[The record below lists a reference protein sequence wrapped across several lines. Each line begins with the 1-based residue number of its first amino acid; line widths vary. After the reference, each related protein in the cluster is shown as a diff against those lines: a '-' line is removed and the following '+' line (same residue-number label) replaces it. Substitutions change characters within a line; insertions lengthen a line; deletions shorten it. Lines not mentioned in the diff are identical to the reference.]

1 MGGGASKKAAA
12 KKAYEEKEKEKV
24 AEKEK
29 EEVAAGARRR
39 SSLMAAQKK
48 LSATSAMEDGDPNK
62 AIEHYTEAIK
72 LSTAAG
78 DEDDSSR
85 GIYFANRA
93 QCYYQLEN
101 WTKAADDCEAA
112 IKLTPFLMRVWRLLG
127 QARFRL
133 GELPAAKQALENALK
148 FDDSDAESK
157 TSLAEV
163 LEAIAANGGGDAAN
177 GGGDAAETPAAAEA
191 PET

>member
-12 KKAYEEKEKEKV
+12 KKAYEAKAAKED
-24 AEKEK
+24 
-29 EEVAAGARRR
+29 EVAAAGERRR
-39 SSLMAAQKK
+39 SSLMASQKK

-62 AIEHYTEAIK
+62 AIEHYSEAIK
-72 LSTAAG
+72 LSIAAG

-85 GIYFANRA
+85 GIYYANRA
-93 QCYYQLEN
+93 QCYAELED
-101 WTKAADDCEAA
+101 WAHAAEDCEAA
-112 IKLTPFLMRVWRLLG
+112 VKLTPFLMRVWRQLG

-148 FDDSDAESK
+148 FDDSDAESNA
-157 TSLAEV
+157 SLAEV
-163 LEAIAANGGGDAAN
+163 VDAIAVAGGGDAA
-177 GGGDAAETPAAAEA
+177 AVPAAAMPGKA